1 MHADQLVRRCNDMAN
16 QPNTRENTQQNK
28 QHVLQSIMPLV
39 GCTVRLR
46 YGMLTYSR
54 TAVQP
59 YGRSERMLCS
69 ASSSAATLLHCF
81 AASRLHISAAVFT
94 TVCWTAAAGAAGAK
108 SCIGTPSPPA
118 SAYLRPPPPPPTPLW
133 RLLSPL
139 TRRLLN
145 PPAGL
150 CLGNCIVD
158 GLKRSYF
165 LFSEH
170 LFAVVQRQR

>member
-1 MHADQLVRRCNDMAN
+1 MIWRISPTLEKIHSKINSMFCRVSCLLWA
-16 QPNTRENTQQNK
+16 
-28 QHVLQSIMPLV
+28 VLYDSGTACLH
-39 GCTVRLR
+39 
-46 YGMLTYSR
+46 